1 MDSYVID
8 TNVFFNLEV
17 KTGLGN
23 SAHDIIVQ
31 FTEIAKKLR
40 DEKKAQFFMPPS
52 IAEEI
57 VEFTSSTATK
67 ADIDALLSVIT
78 IKSPHISDVQF
89 PAAVFYTLVDEIRT
103 RSYRGLTIAQ
113 EQVEATAQL
122 VSGKTFEN
130 KIEYQKGIGEVVSK
144 LRERYRQATRFNFL
158 DSVADLDLI
167 VLAKELDAHLVSA
180 DEGVVRWGRLFGVK
194 EVSVTVLM
202 SKLTQ

>member
-8 TNVFFNLEV
+8 TNVFFNLEA

-23 SAHDIIVQ
+23 SAHEIIVQ
-31 FTEIAKKLR
+31 FISLAKRLQE
-40 DEKKAQFFMPPS
+40 EKKAQFFMPPS
-52 IAEEI
+52 IADEI
-57 VEFTSSTATK
+57 TEFTSSTATK
-67 ADIDALLSVIT
+67 EDITALLSVIT

-89 PAAVFYTLVDEIRT
+89 PASVFYTLVDEIRT

-113 EQVEATAQL
+113 EQIEATAQL

-130 KIEYQKGIGEVVSK
+130 RIEYQKGIGEVVTK

-167 VLAKELDAHLVSA
+167 VLAKELDAHLVSV

-194 EVSVTVLM
+194 EVAANTLIH
-202 SKLTQ
+202 KLSQ

>member
-17 KTGLGN
+17 KTGLGD
-23 SAHDIIVQ
+23 SAHDIIVR
-31 FTEIAKKLR
+31 FTEIARKLQA
-40 DEKKAQFFMPPS
+40 EKKAQFFIPPS
-52 IAEEI
+52 IAHEI
-57 VEFTSSTATK
+57 TEFTSTTATK
-67 ADIDALLSVIT
+67 QDIDMLLGVFT
-78 IKSPHISDVQF
+78 IKSPHVSDVQF
-89 PAAVFYTLVDEIRT
+89 PASVFYTLIDEIRV

-113 EQVEATAQL
+113 EQIEATAQL

-130 KIEYQKGIGEVVSK
+130 KVAYQKGIGEIVSK

-158 DSVADLDLI
+158 DSTADLDLI
-167 VLAKELDAHLVSA
+167 VLAKEMDAHLVSV

-194 EVSVTVLM
+194 EVSASILL